1 VKVNSINLWNSCANH
16 TCSWGYIY
24 LSRQVGSRWTVTYIW
39 HFNVDFL
46 SRLTAKRDGAS
57 SQLLT
62 GEKDCDSSDKTASD
76 VAVDDGFLALLNSA
90 LPLSNIRVMVS

>member
-1 VKVNSINLWNSCANH
+1 MAAIVPEF
-16 TCSWGYIY
+16 
-24 LSRQVGSRWTVTYIW
+24 LSALRLKPKPQSTSNGEEVSR
-39 HFNVDFL
+39 DFL